1 MNIYT
6 PTLIYSE
13 KNCVRNHSKELAA
26 TGKKAMIITGKK
38 SSRVNG
44 SLDDVISVLK
54 EEGRQYIIFDD
65 VEENPSVETV
75 MRARDIGISEGVD
88 YVIGIGG
95 GSPLDAC
102 KAIALMIANPQCR
115 ENVLFENVMLRYIPV
130 VTVPTTAGTGSEV
143 TPYSIL
149 TIHESRTKKSISHK
163 IYPVLALVDY
173 SYLKTA
179 SENVT
184 VNTAV
189 DALAHLVESFLNT
202 NSNDLNR
209 IYSEQGLRL
218 FGKIKDKI
226 KCPDENTYMQ
236 LSNIAMIAGMAIS
249 HTGTSIPHGLS
260 YSVTYEL
267 GMSHGKA
274 VGIFLAGYVKMY
286 ENRME
291 SSKVLGFLGFRDY
304 DEFSDYLSE
313 LLGKVSI
320 SEELVKRN
328 VEILFENKAKL
339 KNYPYNVTKKQLEE
353 LL

>member
-1 MNIYT
+1 MNIYI

-13 KNCVRNHSKELAA
+13 KNCVHNHAKELAA

-38 SSRVNG
+38 SSKANG
-44 SLDDVISVLK
+44 SLDDVISVLE

-75 MRARDIGISEGVD
+75 MKARDIGIKEGVD

-115 ENVLFENVMLRYIPV
+115 ENVLYENVMLKYIPV

-163 IYPVLALVDY
+163 IYPVLSLIDY

-179 SENVT
+179 PVSLT

-189 DALAHLVESFLNT
+189 DALAHLVESYLNT
-202 NSNDLNR
+202 NSSDLNR

-218 FGKIKDKI
+218 FGKIKDRI
-226 KCPDENTYMQ
+226 KKPDEDTYMQ

-260 YSVTYEL
+260 YGVTYEL
-267 GMSHGKA
+267 GVPHGKA
-274 VGIFLAGYVKMY
+274 VGIFLGGYTKLY
-286 ENRME
+286 ENKTE
-291 SSKVLGFLGFRDY
+291 STKVLEFLGFRDY
-304 DEFSDYLSE
+304 EEFSDYLKE
-313 LLGKVSI
+313 LLGSVHI
-320 SEELVKRN
+320 PEELVKRN
-328 VEILFENKAKL
+328 AGQLFENKAKL
-339 KNYPYNVTKKQLEE
+339 KNYPFKVTKEQLEG